1 MSEDRRD
8 IRPGPQPPP
17 AGEDRLA
24 GLAARLGLELP
35 LFVGPIDAFRIGE
48 EPRPEDP
55 IYLGGDLQAIH
66 PDTVDRRPAGRDP
79 SLDAATVTIDDQEHP
94 SMQAVAV
101 EGIWCLLLRENLVDS
116 APYLMIHD
124 TEGRLRTWL
133 LLPPAHLMIGIGH
146 FWLPQIK
153 PPSGL
158 PGDAGPGGDDRHPT
172 S

>member
-8 IRPGPQPPP
+8 IRPGAQPPP
-17 AGEDRLA
+17 PGEHRLA
-24 GLAARLGLELP
+24 GLAARLGLDLP
-35 LFVGPIDAFRIGE
+35 PFAGPIDAFRMGE
-48 EPRPEDP
+48 EPRPDDP

-101 EGIWCLLLRENLVDS
+101 EGIWCLRLRENLVDS
-116 APYLMIHD
+116 APYLFIHD
-124 TEGRLRTWL
+124 TDGRLRAWL
-133 LLPPAHLMIGIGH
+133 LLPPAGLMIGIGH
-146 FWLPQIK
+146 FWLPQIN

-158 PGDAGPGGDDRHPT
+158 PGDAGSGLDGRHPA

>member
-1 MSEDRRD
+1 MSEDRPDTRFGA
-8 IRPGPQPPP
+8 RSSHPGT
-17 AGEDRLA
+17 DRLTA
-24 GLAARLGLELP
+24 LAARLGLDLP
-35 LFVGPIDAFRIGE
+35 PFAGPIDAFRIGQ
-48 EPRPEDP
+48 EPRPDDP

-94 SMQAVAV
+94 SMQALAV

-116 APYLMIHD
+116 APYLFIHD
-124 TEGRLRTWL
+124 TEGRLRAWL
-133 LLPPAHLMIGIGH
+133 LLPPAGLMIGIGH

-158 PGDAGPGGDDRHPT
+158 PGDAGPGLDGRHPT